1 MTAKRMRSKSDHI
14 NDSKKRTPKVIE
26 ETDGDF
32 YEAFIDFPSYQ
43 TWKLF
48 NQSGEILRGVYY
60 GDTKRSYVFLHRHE
74 CPEDEIQTSIHESL
88 HAAIDQCREWE
99 FDDLGLGKI
108 LDKDLLRMD
117 DIEEHNMIRIALQ
130 AERYF
135 SE

>member
-1 MTAKRMRSKSDHI
+1 MTVRNKRSDSTHREQA
-14 NDSKKRTPKVIE
+14 KKRKLKIID

-32 YEAFIDFPSYQ
+32 YEAFIEFPSYQ

-60 GDTKRSYVFLHRHE
+60 GETKRSYVFLHRHE

-99 FDDLGLGKI
+99 YDDLNLGKI
-108 LDKDLLRMD
+108 LDKDLIRMD
-117 DIEEHNMIRIALQ
+117 DTEEHNMIRIALQ

-135 SE
+135 GE

>member
-1 MTAKRMRSKSDHI
+1 MTVRNRRSTSDHKADARRRNLKLI
-14 NDSKKRTPKVIE
+14 D
-26 ETDGDF
+26 ETDGD
-32 YEAFIDFPSYQ
+32 YYNADIDYPSYQ

-99 FDDLGLGKI
+99 FDDLGEGKL
-108 LDKDLLRMD
+108 LDKDIIRMD
-117 DIEEHNMIRIALQ
+117 DIEEHNMIRIALL
-130 AERYF
+130 ADRYF
-135 SE
+135 GE